1 MSQAYSPQEFGA
13 KVQAVIA
20 ALNGAL
26 QTGVAKAVTLTN
38 NAAIAN
44 LSGSRKAEPWTYPV
58 PIRTPGGL
66 RANQHAEMPTPL
78 SGVVFNA
85 SRYAAAIHNGYV
97 SEWAGRGKHRM
108 RMKATPRPFLDDAV
122 ETAQPLMVIQTEIEG
137 ALQAWA

>member
-66 RANQHAEMPTPL
+66 RANQHSEMTTPL
-78 SGVVFNA
+78 SGVVFNTSA
-85 SRYAAAIHNGYV
+85 YAGAIHSGNV

-108 RMKATPRPFLDDAV
+108 VQRLARPFEDDAV

>member
-13 KVQAVIA
+13 KVQAIIA
-20 ALNGAL
+20 ALSSAL
-26 QTGVAKAVTLTN
+26 HTGVGKAVTLVN

-66 RANQHAEMPTPL
+66 RANQHSEMTTPL
-78 SGVVFNA
+78 SGVVFNTSA
-85 SRYAAAIHNGYV
+85 YAGAIHGGNV

-108 RMKATPRPFLDDAV
+108 TQRLARPFQDDAV
-122 ETAQPLMVIQTEIEG
+122 NTAQPLMVIQTEVQG
-137 ALQAWA
+137 ALSAWA